1 MAKKPKKMTEDELAS
16 KLSQEIEQATG
27 HMNSELSGQR
37 EDNMKYY
44 LGEKFGNEIDGRS
57 EIVTT
62 DVRDTVEYIMPS
74 LMRIFTTHQN
84 VAEFEPQGPEDVEM
98 AKQATDYV
106 NYVFNRQNNGFKVL
120 YDVFKD
126 ALISKTGIVK
136 HYWEEKT
143 EVSTEHYENLTEIE
157 YQAVLA
163 NDELEVLQH
172 TEKMVQEAQLDEN
185 GMMISPEIISHDLK
199 AKRTKTGGQVKVV
212 AVPPEEFLI
221 SRRAVDIES
230 AQFVCHRVKKSV
242 SDLILEGYDPKVV
255 ENMPS
260 YTQSQAEYNEERL
273 ARFSYD
279 DDAIPP
285 DEGSGA
291 NRKIWLDECYT
302 HIDFDGDGIAE
313 LRKITKGGNKILEN
327 IEIDYIPFSTI
338 CPLPI
343 PHKFYGMSVA
353 DTVKDIQLIKSTI
366 VRNILDNMYLTNNA
380 RYAVLAGQV
389 ELDDLL
395 TSRPGGIVRM
405 RAPGA
410 VTPLPTPQIS
420 PDAFNTVRYLDQ
432 VREERSGVSKMTQG
446 LNPDVLTSHVTSGAI
461 SAATE
466 SAMQRTELIARIFA
480 ETGIKDVFRCIYQLV
495 QRYEDREKMVFL
507 NNRFVPIDPSKW
519 KDKLNCT
526 VNVGVGSGS
535 QQSKMQTMSSI
546 MNIMQG
552 LVQNGGMGS
561 LVTPQNIYNAVSEF
575 MAQSGYKNSDMFVSN
590 PQMMPPPQPPQPS
603 IEEKVQQ
610 QKAQVELQKLQLQA
624 KELEIETQIK
634 AQELKLKQE
643 ESAINLALK
652 NKDLEIKKSQL
663 ELNEQE
669 LALEAV
675 QNRPVGIGPS

>member
-1 MAKKPKKMTEDELAS
+1 MAKKPKKLSDDELAS
-16 KLSQEIEQATG
+16 HLSSEIEQATG
-27 HMNSELSGQR
+27 HMNSELSSQR
-37 EDNMKYY
+37 EDSMKYY

-74 LMRIFTTHQN
+74 LMRIFTTHNN

-98 AKQATDYV
+98 AQQATDYC
-106 NYVFNRQNNGFKVL
+106 NYVFNKQNNGFKVL
-120 YDVFKD
+120 YDAFKD
-126 ALISKTGIVK
+126 ALISKTGIIK

-143 EVSTEHYENLTEIE
+143 EVTTENYANLTEIE
-157 YQAVLA
+157 YQSILA
-163 NDELEVLQH
+163 NDDLEVLQH
-172 TEKMVQEAQLDEN
+172 TENLEQEAQLDEN
-185 GMMISPEIISHDLK
+185 GTMVSPKITTHDCK
-199 AKRTKTGGQVKVV
+199 IKRTKTSGQVKVV

-230 AQFVCHRVKKSV
+230 AQFICHRVKKTI
-242 SDLILEGYDPKVV
+242 SDLILEGYDAKAV
-255 ENMPS
+255 EDLPTYS
-260 YTQSQAEYNEERL
+260 QTQAEWNQERL

-279 DDAIPP
+279 DDSIPP
-285 DEGSGA
+285 DEGTGPS
-291 NRKIWLDECYT
+291 RQVWIEECYT
-302 HIDFDGDGIAE
+302 HIDYDGDGVAE
-313 LRKITKGGNKILEN
+313 LRKITKGGNVILDN

-405 RAPGA
+405 RSPNA

-420 PDAFNTVRYLDQ
+420 ADAFNMVKYLDQ

-480 ETGIKDVFRCIYQLV
+480 ETGIKDVFRCIYQLI
-495 QRYEDREKMVFL
+495 QRYEDREKIVFL
-507 NNRFVPIDPSKW
+507 NNKFVPIDPSKW

-526 VNVGVGSGS
+526 INVGIGSGS
-535 QQSKMQTMSSI
+535 QQSKMQTMTGI
-546 MNIMQG
+546 MTIIQQ
-552 LVQNGGMGS
+552 LIQNGGMGT

-575 MAQSGYKNSDMFVSN
+575 VAQSGYKNSDMFISN
-590 PQMMPPPQPPQPS
+590 PAMMPPPKPHEPT
-603 IEEKVQQ
+603 IEEKVQA
-610 QKAQVELQKLQLQA
+610 QKSQIELQKLQLQA
-624 KELEIETQIK
+624 KELEIDTQLK
-634 AQELKLKQE
+634 SQELQLKKE
-643 ESAINLALK
+643 EAAIDLALK
-652 NKDLEIKKSQL
+652 QQELQLKKSQL
-663 ELNEQE
+663 DLNEQE

-675 QNRPVGIGPS
+675 QNRPVGIGPT

>member
-37 EDNMKYY
+37 EDNMKNY

-172 TEKMVQEAQLDEN
+172 TEKIVQEAQLDEN
-185 GMMISPEIISHDLK
+185 GLMISPEIISHDLK
-199 AKRTKTGGQVKVV
+199 AKRTKTGGQVRVV
-212 AVPPEEFLI
+212 SVPPEEFLI

-230 AQFVCHRVKKSV
+230 AQFICHRVKKSV

-260 YTQSQAEYNEERL
+260 YSQSQAEYNEERL

-313 LRKITKGGNKILEN
+313 LRKITKGGNEILEN

-420 PDAFNTVRYLDQ
+420 PDAFNMVRYLDQ

-535 QQSKMQTMSSI
+535 QQSKIQTMSSI

-675 QNRPVGIGPS
+675 QNRPVGIGPT

>member
-1 MAKKPKKMTEDELAS
+1 
-16 KLSQEIEQATG
+16 
-27 HMNSELSGQR
+27 
-37 EDNMKYY
+37 
-44 LGEKFGNEIDGRS
+44 
-57 EIVTT
+57 
-62 DVRDTVEYIMPS
+62 
-74 LMRIFTTHQN
+74 
-84 VAEFEPQGPEDVEM
+84 
-98 AKQATDYV
+98 
-106 NYVFNRQNNGFKVL
+106 
-120 YDVFKD
+120 
-126 ALISKTGIVK
+126 
-136 HYWEEKT
+136 
-143 EVSTEHYENLTEIE
+143 
-157 YQAVLA
+157 
-163 NDELEVLQH
+163 
-172 TEKMVQEAQLDEN
+172 
-185 GMMISPEIISHDLK
+185 MISPEIISHDLK
-199 AKRTKTGGQVKVV
+199 AKRTKTGGQVRVV
-212 AVPPEEFLI
+212 SVPPEEFLI

-230 AQFVCHRVKKSV
+230 AQFICHRVKKSV

-260 YTQSQAEYNEERL
+260 YSQSQAEYNEERL

-313 LRKITKGGNKILEN
+313 LRKITKGGNEILEN

-420 PDAFNTVRYLDQ
+420 PDAFNMVRYLDQ

-675 QNRPVGIGPS
+675 QNRPVGIGPT